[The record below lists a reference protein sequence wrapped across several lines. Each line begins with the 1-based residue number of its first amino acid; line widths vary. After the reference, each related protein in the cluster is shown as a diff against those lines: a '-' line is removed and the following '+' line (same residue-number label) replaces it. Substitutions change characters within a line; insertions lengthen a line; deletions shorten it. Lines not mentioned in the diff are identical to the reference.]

1 MIAYEI
7 KENSFMVDKEVSPVH
22 FFICMDLF
30 LYACACINVKNV
42 KKYFHLVENIVAW
55 IIF

>member
-42 KKYFHLVENIVAW
+42 KKYFHLVENIVA
-55 IIF
+55 